1 MKTINKEEITKYLEL
16 NSETLTYKLDT
27 LNVLEKLVHRYS
39 SLLVNH
45 YENATSYIVKLT
57 LDDWG
62 MANSNVTFETLLKD
76 KSNNIIMKISLTTY
90 RYFYQYSKNE
100 DGKYF
105 SLKFS
110 APHSQKYIILNNS
123 LKEKTMTYYSIN
135 DNTRKQGFD
144 ISGNKSE
151 LNEFISMN
159 DIEMTKKIL
168 SEIYDNKNHCKFE
181 PKNIMVKTK
190 KSLDNFFK
198 EFKSEIKKSLGY
210 SLKRDS
216 ENNLFFKVKFPKKT
230 FNQFSTKSSISAIIK
245 EKVIQSVKNMELTY
259 SFSESSTIPPSYTYG
274 NKDLLTTYV
283 HFDGDFLVIK
293 FVIDK
298 YIKESKFIDSNM
310 FNNVEY
316 YNIRSIRSHLKA

>member
-45 YENATSYIVKLT
+45 YENATSYLVELT
-57 LDDWG
+57 LDKWDL
-62 MANSNVTFETLLKD
+62 ANSNVTFETLLKD
-76 KSNNIIMKISLTTY
+76 KSNNIIMKISLTTNK
-90 RYFYQYSKNE
+90 YFYQYRNNE

-105 SLKFS
+105 SLRFS
-110 APHSQKYIILNNS
+110 APHSEKYIILNNS

-135 DNTRKQGFD
+135 DNTRKQRFD
-144 ISGNKSE
+144 IEGNGSE
-151 LNEFISMN
+151 LNDFLSMS
-159 DIEMTKKIL
+159 DVEMTEKIL
-168 SEIYDNKNHCKFE
+168 SEVYDYRNSSNFE
-181 PKNIMVKTK
+181 PKNIMIKTK
-190 KSLDNFFK
+190 KSLDTFFK
-198 EFKSEIKKSLGY
+198 EFKSEIKHSLGY

-216 ENNLFFKVKFPKKT
+216 DNNLFFKVKFPKKT
-230 FNQFSTKSSISAIIK
+230 FNQFSTKSSISEIIK
-245 EKVIQSVKNMELTY
+245 EEVIQSVRDMELTY
-259 SFSESSTIPPSYTYG
+259 SFSESSTNNPSYTYG
-274 NKDLLTTYV
+274 NKDLLTTKV

-298 YIKESKFIDSNM
+298 YIKESKFIDSNV